1 MLKKLIKVSFCALAI
16 FVLVPSLANASPRA
30 TWGPWQT
37 LPNASGV
44 SVSFSQVNDSM
55 CTWMIRNNG
64 TTTLR
69 HLEFSYTY
77 TPAVQARAAHGAA
90 TGYDLL
96 LSPLKRGEL
105 TGGATEFGAETGRC
119 PTTLVVKH
127 IEWAH

>member
-1 MLKKLIKVSFCALAI
+1 MLKVIKASFCALAI
-16 FVLVPSLANASPRA
+16 FVLVPMLAKASTRA

-44 SVSFSQVNDSM
+44 SVSFSQVNDNM

-64 TTTLR
+64 NSTLR
-69 HLEFSYTY
+69 KLEFSYTY
-77 TPAVQARAAHGAA
+77 TPAVGGSQIQT

-105 TGGATEFGAETGRC
+105 TGGATQFGAETGRC
-119 PTTLVVKH
+119 PATLEVRK
-127 IEWAH
+127 IEWAR